1 MKRLFVWLFEGLFDR
16 LTAHMGRQG
25 FILYGGGGGGT
36 QTSTGTTYTSNIPEY
51 AQAPFMNLVGKAE
64 AISNQ
69 PYQPFTGQR
78 IQGFTP
84 LQQQAQTGA
93 ANQGVAGQIGAA
105 SGLAGVAS
113 MQGLN
118 AAGYQPQQV
127 NTRVD
132 PNQVSTQSFLQGNN
146 AGAYMSPYMQNVVAA
161 QQRDAS
167 RQAGIAG
174 TQRAAEFTKAGAFGG
189 SRQAIMDAEAARN
202 LALQQG
208 DIQAKGLQ
216 SAYDAATGQFN
227 QDQTRSLT
235 AQQANQGAGL
245 DAARVRMQGE
255 TANQGA
261 GLDAQKLGLSGAGVA
276 LQGAQAL
283 GQLGQMQFGQQM
295 DTIGLQDKMGQQQQA
310 QGQKQL
316 DQQYSDFQQQRDYPY
331 QQLGFMSDILRGTAG
346 SSRTMYSSQPTA
358 GGLQNLAGLGA
369 LAGAFFR
376 GGSVGYASGGIVKGY
391 AAGGMVEPLALP
403 ARLRTMSD
411 QQLAQF
417 TQQHGEDLFSMAL
430 AKSESDARARMR
442 QAGAPAEAP
451 QGTVMDEVAAEMDP
465 MTQGGIAAA
474 VPDMDFAD
482 GGIVGYADGG
492 PTRYPGLIQY
502 EGAGDTLLPRTTGYE
517 GMGVLE
523 ALSAMGVD
531 IGDWAKRKGLTGSL
545 QDKVADKKDFGKL
558 GETENLASRYPAP
571 AGLEAALPP
580 EDAPDA
586 PAPQPT
592 NPQAG
597 NDRTSVSASG
607 RTGTSVAG
615 TPRAGLAGAPVFDVK
630 AIMDPLQKGLTEAQ
644 AADRAAAEADRA
656 DFEKDVAARGKAGEG
671 REARIKAE
679 QAGMAGSEEK
689 ARKAAFLQAGLAILT
704 ADPSRGGLAAI
715 AEGAGKGVSQYRGDI
730 EKLEAKRGVLLDKLD
745 QIDDLRRQEAN
756 ATATER
762 RAIASRIRGLTGAA
776 VREQVELAKSVGI
789 PLTTAAAKMSQDRYL
804 AELDRSTKLQAAR
817 ISASSGGGR
826 PNATLENAMAYA
838 ASKKIPLH
846 QAFQEMGAKG
856 GDPMMSAYGEYL
868 KSPAAAASPEPYWK
882 FVQTRFGQT
891 TDQPAGPVLS
901 R

>member
-25 FILYGGGGGGT
+25 FILYGGGGGGP
-36 QTSTGTTYTSNIPEY
+36 QISTGTTYTSNIPEY

-93 ANQGVAGQIGAA
+93 ANQGVAGQIGFG
-105 SGLAGVAS
+105 SGLA
-113 MQGLN
+113 
-118 AAGYQPQQV
+118 
-127 NTRVD
+127 
-132 PNQVSTQSFLQGNN
+132 
-146 AGAYMSPYMQNVVAA
+146 AGAATSSFTNPGTAGAFMSPYMQNVVEM
-161 QQRDAS
+161 QQRDAT

-174 TQRAAEFTKAGAFGG
+174 AQRAAEFTKAGAFGG

-216 SAYDAATGQFN
+216 SAFDAGQGQFN
-227 QDQTRSLT
+227 NEMNR
-235 AQQANQGAGL
+235 GL
-245 DAARVRMQGE
+245 A
-255 TANQGA
+255 
-261 GLDAQKLGLSGAGVA
+261 
-276 LQGAQAL
+276 GAQAL

-331 QQLGFMSDILRGTAG
+331 QQLGFLSDILRGTAG

-358 GGLQNLAGLGA
+358 GGLQKLAGLGA

-391 AAGGMVEPLALP
+391 AAGGTVEPLALP

-586 PAPQPT
+586 PALPAS

-644 AADRAAAEADRA
+644 AADRAAAEADRD

-804 AELDRSTKLQAAR
+804 TEIKIKADEKNAR
-817 ISASSGGGR
+817 ISAGGRSNAQLEIINALSRDPNLLRTYQTMQTKGGGFDPREGYVDYMKNFKPDPLTPGSKPMTFGEFARMFPPAPISGNAPPQGATIR
-826 PNATLENAMAYA
+826 P
-838 ASKKIPLH
+838 
-846 QAFQEMGAKG
+846 
-856 GDPMMSAYGEYL
+856 
-868 KSPAAAASPEPYWK
+868 
-882 FVQTRFGQT
+882 
-891 TDQPAGPVLS
+891 
-901 R
+901 

>member
-93 ANQGVAGQIGAA
+93 ANQGVAGQIGFG
-105 SGLAGVAS
+105 SGLA
-113 MQGLN
+113 
-118 AAGYQPQQV
+118 
-127 NTRVD
+127 
-132 PNQVSTQSFLQGNN
+132 
-146 AGAYMSPYMQNVVAA
+146 AGAATSSFTNPGTAGAFMSPYMQNVVEM
-161 QQRDAS
+161 QQRDAT

-216 SAYDAATGQFN
+216 SAFDAGQGQFN
-227 QDQTRSLT
+227 NEMNR
-235 AQQANQGAGL
+235 GL
-245 DAARVRMQGE
+245 A
-255 TANQGA
+255 
-261 GLDAQKLGLSGAGVA
+261 
-276 LQGAQAL
+276 GAQAL

-331 QQLGFMSDILRGTAG
+331 QQLGFLSDILRGTAG

-391 AAGGMVEPLALP
+391 AAGGTVEPLALP

-492 PTRYPGLIQY
+492 QTYPGIIQY

-644 AADRAAAEADRA
+644 AADRAAAEADRD